1 MRAVFQPIQD
11 HWIMTHLAVSTLLL
25 AQEGAT
31 QSQSSIFSLVVPML
45 LIFVVLYFMMI
56 RPQRKQQ
63 KERESMID
71 NIKKNDHVLTNGGFF
86 AIIDK
91 VKEKE
96 FIVKIDEKSDVRMRL
111 AKTAIA
117 GLIKDSGREEK
128 KSEPV
133 KAAK

>member
-1 MRAVFQPIQD
+1 MMD
-11 HWIMTHLAVSTLLL
+11 LAVSMLLL

-31 QSQSSIFSLVVPML
+31 QPQGSIFSLVVPML

-71 NIKKNDHVLTNGGFF
+71 NIKKNDHVLTNGGIF

-117 GLIKDSGREEK
+117 GLVKDSGREEK

-133 KAAK
+133 KASK

>member
-1 MRAVFQPIQD
+1 
-11 HWIMTHLAVSTLLL
+11 MTQLAVSMLLL

-31 QSQSSIFSLVVPML
+31 QSGSIFSLVVPML

-86 AIIDK
+86 AIVDK

-96 FIVKIDEKSDVRMRL
+96 IIVKIDEKSDVRMRL

>member
-1 MRAVFQPIQD
+1 
-11 HWIMTHLAVSTLLL
+11 MTHLAVSTLLL

-31 QSQSSIFSLVVPML
+31 QPQGGGIWGLAVPML

-133 KAAK
+133 KASK